1 MYILRWFHESSRWL
15 AINNKTEQ
23 AVKMLKSVARF
34 NGRHEEG
41 EKINVKVW
49 QCHFHRIVFLFIKG
63 TGTESMSSLCIDAA
77 RIYEKRTVLLPG
89 DPLCP

>member
-1 MYILRWFHESSRWL
+1 MCILRWFHESSRWL
-15 AINNKTEQ
+15 AINNKPER

-49 QCHFHRIVFLFIKG
+49 QCHFHGFVFLFIKG
-63 TGTESMSSLCIDAA
+63 MCIESMSSFMRRCC
-77 RIYEKRTVLLPG
+77 KNV
-89 DPLCP
+89 